1 MAEKATKASGSGRQ
15 STQAKAKENAGHR
28 NRTSVPTGEIG
39 MLGLRAVEGAGPYGK
54 DWNGWKCGRHG
65 TGDPSPTKEIGT
77 LMLRAVEGAGPYG
90 KDWNG

>member
-1 MAEKATKASGSGRQ
+1 MSDGYYGFLGYARNDRKIVQADVGSDGAPPVAEKATKASGSGRQ

-54 DWNGWKCGRHG
+54 DWNG
-65 TGDPSPTKEIGT
+65 
-77 LMLRAVEGAGPYG
+77 
-90 KDWNG
+90 